1 MGEGGEEGV
10 SFLRNGAAAREPRG
24 YHMLKDKTTVGG
36 DCPFIRGFLGS
47 FKADGKAWY
56 FLLC

>member
-24 YHMLKDKTTVGG
+24 YHMLKDKITVGG
-36 DCPFIRGFLGS
+36 DCPFIRFSRFL
-47 FKADGKAWY
+47 
-56 FLLC
+56 